1 VQIVGG
7 IDWDVFSSRNQF
19 GEGFDIAADAKGWSF
34 SSNEHGAIVR
44 IGGLFDGDI
53 QIIDE
58 FE

>member
-19 GEGFDIAADAKGWSF
+19 GEGFDIAADAKGWPFASD
-34 SSNEHGAIVR
+34 EYGAIGRV
-44 IGGLFDGDI
+44 GGLFDGYI